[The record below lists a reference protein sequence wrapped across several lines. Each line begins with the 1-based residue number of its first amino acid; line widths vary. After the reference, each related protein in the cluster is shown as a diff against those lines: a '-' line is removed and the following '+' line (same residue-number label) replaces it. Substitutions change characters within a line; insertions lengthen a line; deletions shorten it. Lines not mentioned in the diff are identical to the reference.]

1 MKDKVTITL
10 VLERE
15 PNGTITRMQ
24 RLEGEGFHL
33 FELVGLLQMSCYELA
48 KKSIKT
54 AVDLPKDKNV
64 RIKFESD
71 LSLRPSDSQ
80 TTDNT

>member
-15 PNGTITRMQ
+15 PNGTITRSQ
-24 RLEGEGFHL
+24 VIKGEGFHL
-33 FELVGLLQMSCYELA
+33 FELVGLLQISCYELA
-48 KKSIKT
+48 KKSIET

-64 RIKFESD
+64 RIKFDSD
-71 LSLRPSDSQ
+71 LSLKSSDGQPSD
-80 TTDNT
+80 NT